1 VRSCELQSGWR
12 ILTRLLLLS
21 TENGVSEP
29 KAATAPMSAKKDFGR
44 DMVDWPTLG
53 GTANP
58 ADVSLLNGFLV
69 FYRRKGKSNVTSAE
83 KVVFVKFAFYQ
94 KFHFTSVIALKHF
107 AITV

>member
-53 GTANP
+53 GAATP
-58 ADVSLLNGFLV
+58 ADVSLLNSSLV
-69 FYRRKGKSNVTSAE
+69 FLQEKGKNNVTSGE

-94 KFHFTSVIALKHF
+94 KFHFSDCT
-107 AITV
+107 